1 MNVKDEESSIE
12 TLPTHQKRSR
22 TAHLLLP
29 SITQTRASTDRR
41 FAVPRGSEAA
51 EKIISVPPPAARRR
65 AHALLADKRLITTA
79 TARDRQAAV
88 SSNKS
93 TSVSVDRTMQSD
105 DNSPPEKSV
114 HAEPGKFHL
123 QRQDPQI
130 NAANVQTSLKSTIS
144 ADKCRVIDTTPMEK
158 IKIAE
163 TTASAATGEKKDH
176 RHRFRRKKRQ
186 KDRRNSQEE

>member
-1 MNVKDEESSIE
+1 MGAKDKENSIE
-12 TLPTHQKRSR
+12 TSSPLQKRSR
-22 TAHLLLP
+22 TAHLQLESTRL
-29 SITQTRASTDRR
+29 RASTDRR
-41 FAVPRGSEAA
+41 SAAPRGDEAA
-51 EKIISVPPPAARRR
+51 EKVISAPPPAARRR
-65 AHALLADKRLITTA
+65 ARALSADRRLITTT

-93 TSVSVDRTMQSD
+93 TSVSVNRTMQSD

-114 HAEPGKFHL
+114 HVEPSKFQL
-123 QRQDPQI
+123 QHQNPQL
-130 NAANVQTSLKSTIS
+130 NTADVQMSLKAASS
-144 ADKCRVIDTTPMEK
+144 AIKCRIADTTPMEK

-163 TTASAATGEKKDH
+163 TTASATTDEKKVH